1 MDATQLLSERISHE
15 IDMDIL
21 RQLGEEAGVDLSKE
35 IELSEKRFDN
45 KMDRAVNGMT
55 NKSVHGT
62 SGTMEGIS

>member
-35 IELSEKRFDN
+35 IELAEKKFNN
-45 KMDRAVNGMT
+45 KLDRAVNGMT